1 MSVADNKALVRRYF
15 DRRWNDKD
23 YSVIDE
29 LIDPSLASEI
39 EGHKAWLDS
48 VHAAIGG
55 LQLTMDDLIG
65 EDDQVVVPWTVTGV
79 HQGEYLGVAPTGQQV
94 TFRGLALLRIADGK
108 IVSDVAYGDNLA
120 VLLNRAG
127 H

>member
-1 MSVADNKALVRRYF
+1 MSVDDNKELVRRFF
-15 DRRWNDKD
+15 DERWNEKN
-23 YSVIDE
+23 SAVIDE
-29 LIDPSLASEI
+29 LLSPSLGI
-39 EGHKAWLDS
+39 EEAKAYVDS

-55 LQLTMDDLIG
+55 IQMTMEDLIA
-65 EDDQVVVPWTVTGV
+65 ENDQVVVPWSMTGV
-79 HQGEYLGVAPTGQQV
+79 HQGEYLGVAPTGQRV

-120 VLLNRAG
+120 VLLNYTMS